1 MMELI
6 ELGNECEIITKGTT
20 PTTLGKSFTTI
31 GVGFLRAQNVINS
44 NVLIDEDILYIDDET
59 HNNELKRSQIFDGDV
74 LLTIAGTIG
83 RTAIVKNIN
92 IQLNCN
98 QAVAIIRLGD
108 SKINKEY
115 LCHFIASPNAQEQFF
130 KGMVTATIANLSL
143 AQIRK
148 LKIPLPPL
156 PQQQKIANILDAADA
171 LRQNDKALIA
181 KYDELTQTLFLDMF
195 GDPVSNPKGWE
206 KVELKYFIYKLNTGV
221 SVNSEDGSYE
231 GGKYFI
237 LKTSCVYSGIFDP
250 KQVKT
255 IREDEIQRAKLN
267 PKKDSIIISR
277 MNTSELVGKSAY
289 IFSDFPSIYLP
300 DRLWQTEK
308 TNLEHS
314 VLWLSYNIGHKSFM
328 NEISKISSGTS
339 GSMKNISKS
348 SFLELKSINPPL
360 ELQNQFA
367 ERVAVIEE
375 QKAIAQK
382 SLEKSESLFNSLL
395 QRAFKGELV

>member
-1 MMELI
+1 MELI

-171 LRQNDKALIA
+171 LRQNDKELIA
-181 KYDELTQTLFLDMF
+181 KYDELTQALFLDMF

-206 KVELKYFIYKLNTGV
+206 MIIMTNVCEKISVGFVGVCEPHYTDKDNGIPMLRTGNLGEGFLKYDKMKYVTEEFHLKQKKSRLFKDDILIARHGDNGKAVLYKGEYQEANCLNIIILRPAKGLLNGTYNVYMLNNESTRNKILGKTGGATQKV
-221 SVNSEDGSYE
+221 VNT
-231 GGKYFI
+231 K
-237 LKTSCVYSGIFDP
+237 
-250 KQVKT
+250 
-255 IREDEIQRAKLN
+255 EIQKLIV
-267 PKKDSIIISR
+267 PI
-277 MNTSELVGKSAY
+277 
-289 IFSDFPSIYLP
+289 
-300 DRLWQTEK
+300 
-308 TNLEHS
+308 
-314 VLWLSYNIGHKSFM
+314 
-328 NEISKISSGTS
+328 
-339 GSMKNISKS
+339 
-348 SFLELKSINPPL
+348 PPIV
-360 ELQNQFA
+360 LQNQFA

-382 SLEKSESLFNSLL
+382 SIEKSESLFNSLL
-395 QRAFKGELV
+395 QKAFKGELL

>member
-1 MMELI
+1 MIELI
-6 ELGNECEIITKGTT
+6 ELGNECKIITKGTT

-181 KYDELTQTLFLDMF
+181 KYDELTQALFLDMF

-206 KVELKYFIYKLNTGV
+206 MVKLKDFINKLNTGV
-221 SVNSEDGSYE
+221 SVNSEDVSYE
-231 GGKYFI
+231 NGHLFI

-255 IREDEIQRAKLN
+255 IRKDEIQRARLN

-277 MNTSELVGKSAY
+277 MNTPELVGKSAY
-289 IFSDFPSIYLP
+289 IFNDFPSIYLP

-308 TNLEHS
+308 TDLAHS
-314 VLWLSYNIGHKSFM
+314 VLWLSYNVGHKSFM

-348 SFLELKSINPPL
+348 AFLELKSINPPL
-360 ELQNQFA
+360 DLQNQFA
-367 ERVAVIEE
+367 ERVTLIEE

-395 QRAFKGELV
+395 QKAFKGELA